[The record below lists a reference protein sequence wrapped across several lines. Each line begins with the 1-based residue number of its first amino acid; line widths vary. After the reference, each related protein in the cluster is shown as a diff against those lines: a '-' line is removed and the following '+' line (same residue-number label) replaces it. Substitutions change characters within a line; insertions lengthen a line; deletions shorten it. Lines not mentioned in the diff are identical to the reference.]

1 MGVTRRTGLGALLGG
16 IFAGPTVA
24 KEAAEQ
30 FKTSSIYRY
39 QPAINE
45 ESKSWNIGASQSP
58 MPSAEEI
65 LMKEQEAVKYT
76 RAKIKYLRQVING
89 NFKYEPGENEPYHYM
104 SEFHDYDYSL
114 DHVDLYTKS
123 LKSISRSARKHIEH
137 NLRVEQH
144 RKAIQEEAKQ
154 QLERLMKEWA
164 KNKLWGKLSDLF
176 E

>member
-24 KEAAEQ
+24 KEAVEQ
-30 FKTSSIYRY
+30 IKTSPIYRY
-39 QPAINE
+39 QPAIHE
-45 ESKSWNIGASQSP
+45 ESKPWNIGASQSP
-58 MPSAEEI
+58 VPSASEI

-76 RAKIKYLRQVING
+76 RAKIKYLKQVING
-89 NFKYEPGENEPYHYM
+89 NFKYEPEEDEPYHYM
-104 SEFHDYDYSL
+104 SEFHDYDYKP
-114 DHVDLYTKS
+114 DHIEIYLKS
-123 LKSISRSARKHIEH
+123 LKSISKSARRHIEH
-137 NLRVEQH
+137 NHRVERH
-144 RKAIQEEAKQ
+144 RKETQENAKQ